1 MRSDCADA
9 LHVSEKWLAA
19 LPASDSF
26 KLVQH
31 TWLGRTMRIGHRLVI
46 IRLSM
51 ASPVAVWAQTAPT
64 TTVNISIQ
72 NNLTSSPI
80 GQQKS
85 PSCSST
91 VTCTTPSPSSIPAHQ
106 SGSEQISDSGTS
118 SGSYLQNFG
127 GNVGTVLYACNFQTF
142 LDSNLSGGCHALSG
156 SASATNGPGG
166 NHPACSYMVNAQPSG
181 PSCQGGMITFNITQ

>member
-1 MRSDCADA
+1 MKIRYR
-9 LHVSEKWLAA
+9 LAA
-19 LPASDSF
+19 IGAIA
-26 KLVQH
+26 
-31 TWLGRTMRIGHRLVI
+31 LG
-46 IRLSM
+46 
-51 ASPVAVWAQTAPT
+51 PVAALAQSAPT
-64 TTVNISIQ
+64 TTVNIVIQ

-91 VTCTTPSPSSIPAHQ
+91 ITCTAPSPSSIPAHQ

-142 LDSNLSGGCHALSG
+142 LDSNFSGGCHALSA

-166 NHPACSYMVNAQPSG
+166 NHPACGWTVNAQPTG
-181 PSCQGGMITFNITQ
+181 PSCQGGMVTFNITQ